1 MTEKVLKFLKKHGS
15 LVLTTHEGADAD
27 GLGAELVFAQVCREL
42 GKKVRIFNTAPVAEH
57 YAFMDPQ
64 NEIEVWNASLA
75 GELPKNTA
83 LVILDTSDE
92 YNIGKVKEFVSQA
105 LEVFVI
111 DHHEAGQFNSWDGY
125 IDNTA
130 SSTCEMVIEIADAA
144 GVALNQVS
152 ALAAY
157 AGIIYDTGSFAYSK
171 TTARTFRAALALVEL
186 GVNPYS
192 TYHELNETA
201 STGALLLQK
210 QVLSTLELRNGGR
223 VAVQI
228 LRKKDLE
235 DCRASFEDA
244 ENFINIPLRSRDIV
258 VSVLIK
264 ENREGQIRCSL
275 RSKGKIN
282 VSKIAQVFGGG
293 GHVSAAGFR
302 SKAGIEETLAGV
314 LEKITAVLDNGNPE
328 S

>member
-1 MTEKVLKFLKKHGS
+1 
-15 LVLTTHEGADAD
+15 
-27 GLGAELVFAQVCREL
+27 
-42 GKKVRIFNTAPVAEH
+42 
-57 YAFMDPQ
+57 
-64 NEIEVWNASLA
+64 
-75 GELPKNTA
+75 
-83 LVILDTSDE
+83 VILDTSDE
-92 YNIGKVKEFVSQA
+92 YNIGKVREFVSQA

-111 DHHEAGQFNSWDGY
+111 DHHEPNQFNSWDGY
-125 IDNTA
+125 IDKTA
-130 SSTCEMVIEIADAA
+130 SSTCEMVVEIANAA
-144 GVALNQVS
+144 GIVLNQVS

-171 TTARTFRAALALVEL
+171 TTARTFRAALSLVEA

-192 TYHELNETA
+192 VYHELYETA
-201 STGALLLQK
+201 STGALILQK

-235 DCRASFEDA
+235 NFRASFEDA
-244 ENFINIPLRSRDIV
+244 ENFINIPLRSRDIM
-258 VSVLIK
+258 VSVLVK

-275 RSKGKIN
+275 RSKGKVN
-282 VSKIAQVFGGG
+282 VSKIAQAFGGG

-302 SKAGIEETLAGV
+302 SKVSIEETLSGV
-314 LEKITAVLDNGNPE
+314 LEKITAVLNNGKPG